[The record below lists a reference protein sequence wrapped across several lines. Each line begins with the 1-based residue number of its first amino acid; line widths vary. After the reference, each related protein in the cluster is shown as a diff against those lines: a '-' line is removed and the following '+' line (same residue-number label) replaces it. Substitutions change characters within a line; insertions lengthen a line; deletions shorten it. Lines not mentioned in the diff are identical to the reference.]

1 MPVKTPILQ
10 STVVYAQESNQAEMD
25 KMIDE
30 KFNPSAYGTP
40 NSKSPFAHTDNEEVK
55 RIQNNALD
63 SILPYSAYM

>member
-40 NSKSPFAHTDNEEVK
+40 NS
-55 RIQNNALD
+55 
-63 SILPYSAYM
+63 